1 MNGEVVRTVVSATC
15 AHKLQVIA
23 LLVNGKLRIEVTI
36 AKTSPLPAGAI
47 DALAGE
53 LSRRIQ
59 YAFPD
64 NEGHVSVRYAAANNL
79 SVIGATKEDKQRISE
94 ILQETWES
102 ADDWFVSE

>member
-1 MNGEVVRTVVSATC
+1 M
-15 AHKLQVIA
+15 
-23 LLVNGKLRIEVTI
+23 RIEVTI

-47 DALAGE
+47 DALAGEPSPRLQHEDRILCE

>member
-1 MNGEVVRTVVSATC
+1 M
-15 AHKLQVIA
+15 
-23 LLVNGKLRIEVTI
+23 RIEVTI

-53 LSRRIQ
+53 PFRRVQYFCTPRRIQ